1 MSEAE
6 RTRDQDGQ
14 GQSGQGQD
22 ALELAKAAH
31 NRIDFVEFPA
41 PDRDALRQAQEFYT
55 RTFGWKYQKWGEDYI
70 DTADSGVGS
79 GLASDEPTSA
89 PLAVVY
95 VVDLEHTRKEVE
107 RNGGVIVR
115 DIFSFPGGRRFHFKD
130 PAGNELAAWSE

>member
-1 MSEAE
+1 MNDN
-6 RTRDQDGQ
+6 TITY
-14 GQSGQGQD
+14 
-22 ALELAKAAH
+22 LEFAA
-31 NRIDFVEFPA
+31 A
-41 PDRDALRQAQEFYT
+41 DREQLHAAQQFYGAV
-55 RTFGWKYQKWGEDYI
+55 FGWQYQSWGEDYL
-70 DTADSGVGS
+70 DTGDSGVGS

-95 VVDLEHTRKEVE
+95 VVDLEHMREEVE

>member
-1 MSEAE
+1 MSEE
-6 RTRDQDGQ
+6 EHDQDGQ
-14 GQSGQGQD
+14 GQGGQD
-22 ALELAKAAH
+22 QSEQEFGKAAH

-41 PDRDALRQAQEFYT
+41 PDREALRQAQEFYT
-55 RTFGWKYQKWGEDYI
+55 RTFGWRYQKWGEDYI
-70 DTADSGVGS
+70 GVGS

-95 VVDLEHTRKEVE
+95 VVDLEHMREEVE

>member
-1 MSEAE
+1 MSEE
-6 RTRDQDGQ
+6 EHDQDGQ
-14 GQSGQGQD
+14 GQGGQD
-22 ALELAKAAH
+22 QSEQEFGKAAH

-41 PDRDALRQAQEFYT
+41 PDREALRQAQEFYT
-55 RTFGWKYQKWGEDYI
+55 RTFGWRYQKWGEDYI

-79 GLASDEPTSA
+79 GFASDEPTSA

-95 VVDLEHTRKEVE
+95 VVDLEHMREEVE

-115 DIFSFPGGRRFHFKD
+115 DSFSF

>member
-1 MSEAE
+1 MSEE
-6 RTRDQDGQ
+6 EHDQDGQ
-14 GQSGQGQD
+14 SQGGQD
-22 ALELAKAAH
+22 QSKQEFGKAAH

-41 PDRDALRQAQEFYT
+41 PDREALRQAQEFYT
-55 RTFGWKYQKWGEDYI
+55 RTFGWRYQKWGEDYI

-95 VVDLEHTRKEVE
+95 VVDLEHMREEVE

-115 DIFSFPGGRRFHFKD
+115 DIFSFPGGRRFHFKA

>member
-1 MSEAE
+1 MSEE
-6 RTRDQDGQ
+6 EHDQDQDGRGQGGQ
-14 GQSGQGQD
+14 GQSPQ
-22 ALELAKAAH
+22 EFEKAAH
-31 NRIDFVEFPA
+31 NRIDFIEFPA
-41 PDRDALRQAQEFYT
+41 PDREALRQAQEFYT
-55 RTFGWKYQKWGEDYI
+55 RTFGWRYQKWGEDYI

-79 GLASDEPTSA
+79 GFASDEPTAA

-95 VVDLEHTRKEVE
+95 VVDLEHMREEVE

>member
-41 PDRDALRQAQEFYT
+41 PDREALRQAQEFYT
-55 RTFGWKYQKWGEDYI
+55 RTFGWKYQKWG
-70 DTADSGVGS
+70 
-79 GLASDEPTSA
+79 
-89 PLAVVY
+89 
-95 VVDLEHTRKEVE
+95 
-107 RNGGVIVR
+107 
-115 DIFSFPGGRRFHFKD
+115 
-130 PAGNELAAWSE
+130 

>member
-1 MSEAE
+1 MSEE
-6 RTRDQDGQ
+6 EHDQDQGGQ
-14 GQSGQGQD
+14 GQGGQD
-22 ALELAKAAH
+22 RSEQEFGKAAH

-41 PDRDALRQAQEFYT
+41 PDREALRQAQEFYT
-55 RTFGWKYQKWGEDYI
+55 RTFGWRYQKWGEDYI

-95 VVDLEHTRKEVE
+95 VVDLEHMREEVE